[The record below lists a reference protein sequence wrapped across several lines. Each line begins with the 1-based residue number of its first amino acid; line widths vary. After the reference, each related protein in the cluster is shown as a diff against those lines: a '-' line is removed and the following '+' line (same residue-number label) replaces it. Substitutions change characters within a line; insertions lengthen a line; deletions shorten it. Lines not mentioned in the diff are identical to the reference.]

1 MATQANS
8 YEGFEADARLNAAP
22 PRRERTDPYRLR
34 ALPNEDIYFHRK
46 SFDNSGVVRLADPAA
61 GARGWHRV
69 ALTTAVT
76 LVLGAFLWPVLDG
89 IQSGYQIER
98 LRQQQERLI
107 AENTSLEVD
116 EARLM
121 SPERLQQLAPELQFS
136 DPAPGQVVFLNPNPD
151 GSLAF
156 NTKSK

>member
-1 MATQANS
+1 M
-8 YEGFEADARLNAAP
+8 
-22 PRRERTDPYRLR
+22 R
-34 ALPNEDIYFHRK
+34 ALPNEDIYFTWK
-46 SFDNSGVVRLADPAA
+46 SIDNSGVVRQADPVQ
-61 GARGWHRV
+61 GTRCWHRV

-89 IQSGYQIER
+89 MTSGYQIER

-121 SPERLQQLAPELQFS
+121 SPERLQQLAPELEFS

>member
-8 YEGFEADARLNAAP
+8 YDGFETAAGLNAAP

-46 SFDNSGVVRLADPAA
+46 SFDNSGVVRLAEPAE
-61 GARGWHRV
+61 GKRGWHRV

-76 LVLGAFLWPVLDG
+76 VALGAFLWPVLDG

-116 EARLM
+116 EARLT
-121 SPERLQQLAPELQFS
+121 SPERLQQLAPTLEFS
-136 DPAPGQVVFLNPNPD
+136 DPAPGQVVFLNPDPD